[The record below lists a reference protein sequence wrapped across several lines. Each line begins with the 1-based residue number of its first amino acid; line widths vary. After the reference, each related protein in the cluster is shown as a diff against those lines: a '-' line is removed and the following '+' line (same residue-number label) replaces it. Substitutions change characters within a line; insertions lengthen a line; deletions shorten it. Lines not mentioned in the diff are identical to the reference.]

1 MAEQQKASDG
11 IRDGFKAGIGILAAL
26 KDAIEETI
34 DEMRE
39 RGDISPE
46 RAKEAVRST
55 MQRAQEAMG
64 DARDRLDMVSR
75 KEFEALKDEV
85 AALRIRLAT
94 HEGGAHGGAPGAP
107 GATGAPEGPH
117 GEL

>member
-11 IRDGFKAGIGILAAL
+11 IRDGLKAGIGILAAL
-26 KDAIEETI
+26 KDAFEETI

-64 DARDRLDMVSR
+64 DARDGIVPPDHRRIYWARTAGSSSR
-75 KEFEALKDEV
+75 
-85 AALRIRLAT
+85 
-94 HEGGAHGGAPGAP
+94 
-107 GATGAPEGPH
+107 
-117 GEL
+117 

>member
-1 MAEQQKASDG
+1 MADQQKPSDG
-11 IRDGFKAGIGILAAL
+11 IRDGLKAGIGILAAL

-34 DEMRE
+34 DEMRA
-39 RGDISPE
+39 RGDITPE

-64 DARDRLDMVSR
+64 DAREKLDFVPR

-85 AALRIRLAT
+85 AQLRTRLAA
-94 HEGGAHGGAPGAP
+94 HESGGKSDAS
-107 GATGAPEGPH
+107 GAPEGPR

>member
-1 MAEQQKASDG
+1 MPDQQKPSDG
-11 IRDGFKAGIGILAAL
+11 IRDGLKAGIGILAAL

-34 DEMRE
+34 DEMRA
-39 RGDISPE
+39 RGDITPE

-64 DARDRLDMVSR
+64 DAREKLDFVSR
-75 KEFEALKDEV
+75 KEFDVLKDEV
-85 AALRIRLAT
+85 AELRTRLAA
-94 HEGGAHGGAPGAP
+94 HEGAKHEGS
-107 GATGAPEGPH
+107 GAPEGPH

>member
-39 RGDISPE
+39 RGELSPE

-55 MQRAQEAMG
+55 MARAQEAIG
-64 DARDRLDMVSR
+64 DVRDKLDTVSR
-75 KEFEALKDEV
+75 KEFDALKDEV
-85 AALRIRLAT
+85 GELRTRLAA
-94 HEGGAHGGAPGAP
+94 HEGGTKEHAAA
-107 GATGAPEGPH
+107 ASVPEGSH